1 MCLKSSSSKTT
12 QWCSVHLPFAPYDQY
27 AALGETVPTSLG
39 PVLVLTLFSHR
50 EELRGA
56 VKNVHS
62 KVHIPD
68 SHTLAVRPRPRR
80 QGSHMLSIHRT
91 RDRGLNSMQT
101 PPKVTAGG
109 AEMGTL
115 VGLTLSSCLLSVKV
129 LTELIASARIRKV
142 TSRKVSMYGAHD
154 TRPLNINY

>member
-1 MCLKSSSSKTT
+1 
-12 QWCSVHLPFAPYDQY
+12 
-27 AALGETVPTSLG
+27 
-39 PVLVLTLFSHR
+39 
-50 EELRGA
+50 
-56 VKNVHS
+56 
-62 KVHIPD
+62 
-68 SHTLAVRPRPRR
+68 
-80 QGSHMLSIHRT
+80 
-91 RDRGLNSMQT
+91 MQT